1 MEPVLSRLSCDPF
14 SSEFA
19 EISGRGLSGEEEGG
33 RGVESGVLPLVRVTE
48 FPVTWMTV
56 VAADARADA
65 VEGPVVVVDAPVGLV

>member
-1 MEPVLSRLSCDPF
+1 M
-14 SSEFA
+14 
-19 EISGRGLSGEEEGG
+19 
-33 RGVESGVLPLVRVTE
+33 TE